1 MRALLRTMSKCDGTN
16 SLKACN
22 ESSALQIGCLSRGVL
37 AQSERRAPGRSI
49 KLLITCVPRPPYY
62 DGACERVC
70 SRRRS
75 TFIDRLLAYT
85 CFVKENAPKILHCN
99 AGKNFCALDND
110 ENSTINTRAER
121 FPAPRLSCFI
131 TRRNYTRSKVSSC
144 SGALC
149 QAVRRVHARFE
160 WAVRLGGARS
170 E

>member
-1 MRALLRTMSKCDGTN
+1 M
-16 SLKACN
+16 
-22 ESSALQIGCLSRGVL
+22 L

-144 SGALC
+144 SGALY
-149 QAVRRVHARFE
+149 QAIRLEGCSLKGCIVLVEENKLPSSDMGVLLSPLLRVRARV
-160 WAVRLGGARS
+160 S
-170 E
+170 S